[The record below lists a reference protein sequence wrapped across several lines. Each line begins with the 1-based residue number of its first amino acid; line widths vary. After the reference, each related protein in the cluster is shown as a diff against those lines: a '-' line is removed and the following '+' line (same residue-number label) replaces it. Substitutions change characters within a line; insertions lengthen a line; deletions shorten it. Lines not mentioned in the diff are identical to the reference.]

1 MNPNGIGLGLS
12 ICNKILAA
20 MGSKLQVE
28 SEYNVGSRFYFAI
41 NLSYNDAKISHKPS
55 LFLPSISPSR

>member
-28 SEYNVGSRFYFAI
+28 SEFEVGSRFYFAI
-41 NLSYNDAKISHKPS
+41 NLYFNDPKNKPP
-55 LFLPSISPSR
+55 LPVIHDNIDQE